1 RPVPR
6 DASARPAP
14 AQPEARDGGRPDHDA
29 RRPHQARPGRRARAP
44 GAPARQG
51 LPDGR
56 AAERPARRGAQLRDP
71 GLRARSEVGRRPRLP
86 RARGRA
92 HRPRGHQARGPGRAG
107 ERGRRRLR
115 TGGRLRAERRG
126 MGRGLA
132 AILPESSAG
141 GPELRELDVPQI
153 EPNPDQPRAQFDA
166 AALDALAGSIGSVG
180 LLQPLIVRPLDDGRF
195 ELVAGERRWRAAQ
208 KAGIDRVP
216 AVVRT
221 SPEDERLQA
230 ALIENMVRED
240 LNPIGGARACA
251 ALVDDLGISK
261 EELARRVGRSRAA
274 ISNLIR
280 LLDLPDPVLTLL
292 ERQELTEGH
301 GRAIL
306 QVSDQ
311 DKRSRLA
318 KQAAAEGWSVRD
330 VERRLNSASKRRK
343 VAAGGRIST
352 EERAAMAEAEDL
364 LGSALGADVRVRRAG
379 DGVKAELLF
388 DDLGE
393 VESLAKRL

>member
-1 RPVPR
+1 
-6 DASARPAP
+6 
-14 AQPEARDGGRPDHDA
+14 
-29 RRPHQARPGRRARAP
+29 
-44 GAPARQG
+44 
-51 LPDGR
+51 
-56 AAERPARRGAQLRDP
+56 
-71 GLRARSEVGRRPRLP
+71 
-86 RARGRA
+86 
-92 HRPRGHQARGPGRAG
+92 
-107 ERGRRRLR
+107 
-115 TGGRLRAERRG
+115 

-132 AILPESSAG
+132 AILPESTAG
-141 GPELRELDVPQI
+141 GPELRELDVTVI
-153 EPNPDQPRAQFDA
+153 EPNPDQPRAKFDA

-180 LLQPLIVRPLDDGRF
+180 LLQPLIVRPIEGGRY

-216 AVVRT
+216 AVIRT

-240 LNPIGGARACA
+240 LNPVEEARACA

-280 LLDLPDPVLTLL
+280 LLDLPDPVLALL
-292 ERQELTEGH
+292 ERGELTEGH

-306 QVSDQ
+306 QVDDQ
-311 DKRSRLA
+311 DRRTRLA

-330 VERRLNSASKRRK
+330 TERRTNHAGRRK
-343 VAAGGRIST
+343 TTTGGRISA
-352 EERAAMAEAEDL
+352 EERAAMTEAEDL
-364 LGSALGADVRVRRAG
+364 LGSALGQDVRVRRAG
-379 DGVKAELLF
+379 DGIKAELRF

-393 VESLAKRL
+393 LESLAKRLRKRS

>member
-1 RPVPR
+1 M
-6 DASARPAP
+6 
-14 AQPEARDGGRPDHDA
+14 
-29 RRPHQARPGRRARAP
+29 
-44 GAPARQG
+44 
-51 LPDGR
+51 
-56 AAERPARRGAQLRDP
+56 AERK
-71 GLRARSEVGRRPRLP
+71 
-86 RARGRA
+86 
-92 HRPRGHQARGPGRAG
+92 
-107 ERGRRRLR
+107 
-115 TGGRLRAERRG
+115 RG

-141 GPELRELDVPQI
+141 GPELRELDVTQI
-153 EPNPDQPRAQFDA
+153 EPNPDQPRAKFDA
-166 AALDALAGSIGSVG
+166 SALDALAGSIGSVG
-180 LLQPLIVRPLDDGRF
+180 LLQPLIVRPLEDGRY

-240 LNPIGGARACA
+240 LNPVEEARACA
-251 ALVDDLGISK
+251 SLVDDLGISK

-292 ERQELTEGH
+292 EREELTEGH

-311 DKRSRLA
+311 EKRTRLA
-318 KQAAAEGWSVRD
+318 KQAASEGWSVRET
-330 VERRLNSASKRRK
+330 ERHAGEGPRRK
-343 VAAGGRIST
+343 KAPTGGRISA
-352 EERAAMAEAEDL
+352 EERAAMSEAEDT
-364 LGSALGADVRVRRAG
+364 LGSALGQDVKVRRAG
-379 DGVKAELLF
+379 NGVKAELHF
-388 DDLGE
+388 GDLAQL
-393 VESLAKRL
+393 ESLARRLRKRG

>member
-1 RPVPR
+1 M
-6 DASARPAP
+6 
-14 AQPEARDGGRPDHDA
+14 
-29 RRPHQARPGRRARAP
+29 
-44 GAPARQG
+44 
-51 LPDGR
+51 
-56 AAERPARRGAQLRDP
+56 AERK
-71 GLRARSEVGRRPRLP
+71 
-86 RARGRA
+86 
-92 HRPRGHQARGPGRAG
+92 
-107 ERGRRRLR
+107 
-115 TGGRLRAERRG
+115 RG

-132 AILPESSAG
+132 ALLPESSAG
-141 GPELRELDVPQI
+141 GPELRELDVTKI
-153 EPNPDQPRAQFDA
+153 EPNPDQPRAKFDA

-180 LLQPLIVRPLDDGRF
+180 LLQPLIVRPLADGRY

-216 AVVRT
+216 AVIRS

-240 LNPIGGARACA
+240 LNPVEEARACA

-280 LLDLPDPVLTLL
+280 LLDLPDTVLSLL
-292 ERQELTEGH
+292 ERGELTEGH

-306 QVSDQ
+306 QLSDQ
-311 DKRSRLA
+311 ERRTKLA
-318 KQAAAEGWSVRD
+318 KRAAAEGWSVRD
-330 VERRLNSASKRRK
+330 TERRATAGARRK
-343 VAAGGRIST
+343 KASPGGRISA

-364 LGSALGADVRVRRAG
+364 LGSAIGADVRVRRAG

-393 VESLAKRL
+393 LESLAKRLRRRS

>member
-1 RPVPR
+1 M
-6 DASARPAP
+6 
-14 AQPEARDGGRPDHDA
+14 
-29 RRPHQARPGRRARAP
+29 
-44 GAPARQG
+44 
-51 LPDGR
+51 
-56 AAERPARRGAQLRDP
+56 AERK
-71 GLRARSEVGRRPRLP
+71 
-86 RARGRA
+86 
-92 HRPRGHQARGPGRAG
+92 
-107 ERGRRRLR
+107 
-115 TGGRLRAERRG
+115 RG

-141 GPELRELDVPQI
+141 GPELRELDVTQI
-153 EPNPDQPRAQFDA
+153 EPNPDQPRAKFDN

-180 LLQPLIVRPLDDGRF
+180 LLQPLIVRPIDDGRY

-216 AVVRT
+216 AVIRT

-240 LNPIGGARACA
+240 LNPVEEARACA

-292 ERQELTEGH
+292 ERQDLTEGH

-311 DKRSRLA
+311 DKRTRLA
-318 KQAAAEGWSVRD
+318 KQAASEGWSVRD
-330 VERRLNSASKRRK
+330 TERRAGQGPSRK
-343 VAAGGRIST
+343 KATSGGRISA
-352 EERAAMAEAEDL
+352 EERAAMSEAEDL
-364 LGSALGADVRVRRAG
+364 LGSALGKDVRVRRAG
-379 DGVKAELLF
+379 NGVKAELSF
-388 DDLGE
+388 DDLAE
-393 VESLAKRL
+393 LESLAKRLRRRS